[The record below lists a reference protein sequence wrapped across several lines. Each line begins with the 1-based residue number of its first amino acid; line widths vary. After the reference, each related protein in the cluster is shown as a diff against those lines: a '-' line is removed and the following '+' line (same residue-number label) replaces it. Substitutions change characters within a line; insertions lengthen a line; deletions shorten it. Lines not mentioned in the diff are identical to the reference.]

1 MKLKCRSSKY
11 RVWISA
17 RLNSIH
23 MNRKRYI
30 YVAINK
36 WIEIMVAKEFSDE
49 EETLVNLLTRTGIA
63 KNVARTLAF
72 LRNREE
78 TTSVEIETS
87 TALRQPEVSIAMQ
100 ELRRKKWVIKR
111 DIKKEGKGRPVHSYK
126 LAIPF
131 EKIVEMI
138 DKEER
143 KRIADIESNV
153 KDLRRYT

>member
-1 MKLKCRSSKY
+1 M
-11 RVWISA
+11 
-17 RLNSIH
+17 H

-36 WIEIMVAKEFSDE
+36 WIEIMVSKGFSDE
-49 EETLVNLLTRTGIA
+49 EETLVNLLTKTGIA

-100 ELRRKKWVIKR
+100 DLRRRKWVVKR

-131 EKIVEMI
+131 EKIVDMI

-143 KRIADIESNV
+143 KRIADIESTV
-153 KDLRRYT
+153 KELRRYT